1 MANKKRRKQNRH
13 RNTQARS
20 TTATTTAERPASDR
34 TKTAPPASPGARR
47 AKPGGRSPAS
57 SARAERKEMAR
68 QEREAVRKKIARA
81 ERTRRLAWILGIA
94 AVVGVGVFLFLR
106 PDEAERPSGP
116 LPGEL
121 TTEAPWPA
129 NGNEAQA
136 RAEAIGLPPESP
148 VVMHEHS
155 NLQIFVHG
163 EPQPIPTDVGI
174 DTSDDPAYVASLHT
188 HDDTGTVHM
197 ESSVSRTFTVGEFF
211 DIWGVR
217 LSPSCM
223 GAYCQ
228 DAENRLQVFVDG
240 EEVTENVRDVAL
252 DDQRVIVI
260 TYGTED
266 ELPDPIPSEFDFS
279 SIAP

>member
-13 RNTQARS
+13 RNAQARS
-20 TTATTTAERPASDR
+20 ATATTTAERPVSDR
-34 TKTAPPASPGARR
+34 TKSVARARGAR
-47 AKPGGRSPAS
+47 PNDPVTRSPS
-57 SARAERKEMAR
+57 SAARAERKELAR
-68 QEREAVRKKIARA
+68 QEREAVRRKIARA
-81 ERTRRLAWILGIA
+81 ERTRRLAWIVGIT
-94 AVVGVGVFLFLR
+94 AVVGVGVFLLFR
-106 PDEAERPSGP
+106 PSETERPSGP
-116 LPGEL
+116 LTGEL
-121 TTEAPWPA
+121 TTEAPWDA

-136 RAEAIGLPPESP
+136 RADAIGLPPESP

-155 NLQIFVHG
+155 NLQLFVHG
-163 EPQPIPTDVGI
+163 EAQPTPTDIGI
-174 DTSDDPAYVASLHT
+174 DLSDDPAYVASLHT

-197 ESSVSRTFTVGEFF
+197 ESSVSRTFTLGEFF

-223 GAYCQ
+223 GAYCN

-240 EEVTENVRDVAL
+240 EEVTGNIRNVAL
-252 DDQRVIVI
+252 EDQRVIAV
-260 TYGTED
+260 TYGTQN

>member
-1 MANKKRRKQNRH
+1 MANKKRRKQQQRNRSH
-13 RNTQARS
+13 ARS
-20 TTATTTAERPASDR
+20 AATTTTAERPSSDR
-34 TKTAPPASPGARR
+34 TKTQAPATRPSASAT
-47 AKPGGRSPAS
+47 RSRS
-57 SARAERKEMAR
+57 SAVRAERKEMAR

-94 AVVGVGVFLFLR
+94 AVVGIAVFVLLR
-106 PDEAERPSGP
+106 PDETERPSGP

-121 TTEAPWPA
+121 TTEAPWDA
-129 NGNEAQA
+129 NANEAQA

-155 NLQIFVHG
+155 NLQIFVNG
-163 EPQPIPTDVGI
+163 EPQPIPTDIGI

-211 DIWGVR
+211 DVWGVR

-228 DAENRLQVFVDG
+228 DADNRLQVFVDG
-240 EEVTENVRDVAL
+240 EEVTESVRDVAL

>member
-13 RNTQARS
+13 RNAHARS
-20 TTATTTAERPASDR
+20 ATGTTPAERPSGS
-34 TKTAPPASPGARR
+34 TKAEAPSRRGAQP
-47 AKPGGRSPAS
+47 AKPAGRSPAS
-57 SARAERKEMAR
+57 AARAERKEMAR
-68 QEREAVRKKIARA
+68 QEREAVRKRIARA

-94 AVVGVGVFLFLR
+94 AVVGSAVFVLVR
-106 PDEAERPSGP
+106 PDETERPSGP

-121 TTEAPWPA
+121 TTEAPWDA
-129 NGNEAQA
+129 NANEAQA

-155 NLQIFVHG
+155 NLQIFVNG
-163 EPQPIPTDVGI
+163 EPQPIPTDIGI

-228 DAENRLQVFVDG
+228 DAENRLRVFVDG

-260 TYGTED
+260 AYGTQD

>member
-1 MANKKRRKQNRH
+1 MANKKRRKQQQRNR
-13 RNTQARS
+13 NARARAA
-20 TTATTTAERPASDR
+20 TGTTTAERPSADP
-34 TKTAPPASPGARR
+34 TKTAPPRGARQ
-47 AKPGGRSPAS
+47 AKPGGRSPTAA
-57 SARAERKEMAR
+57 ARAERKEMAR

-94 AVVGVGVFLFLR
+94 AVVGIGVFILFR
-106 PDEAERPSGP
+106 PDETERPSGP

-121 TTEAPWPA
+121 TTEAPWDA
-129 NGNEAQA
+129 NANEAQA

-155 NLQIFVHG
+155 NVQIFVHG
-163 EPQPIPTDVGI
+163 QAQPIPTDIGI

-223 GAYCQ
+223 GAYCN
-228 DAENRLQVFVDG
+228 DAQNRLQVFVDG
-240 EEVTENVRDVAL
+240 EEVQENVRDVAL

>member
-1 MANKKRRKQNRH
+1 MANKKRRKQVRH
-13 RNTQARS
+13 RNAHARS
-20 TTATTTAERPASDR
+20 ATGTTTAERPPGSTR
-34 TKTAPPASPGARR
+34 TAPARDAR
-47 AKPGGRSPAS
+47 PAKPEGRSPAS
-57 SARAERKEMAR
+57 TQRAERKEMAR
-68 QEREAVRKKIARA
+68 QEREAVRKKIART

-94 AVVGVGVFLFLR
+94 AVVGIGVFFLLR
-106 PDEAERPSGP
+106 PDETQRPSDG

-121 TTEAPWPA
+121 ATEAPWAA
-129 NGNEAQA
+129 NGNQAQA

-148 VVMHEHS
+148 VVMHEHA

-163 EPQPIPTDVGI
+163 EAQPTPTDIGI

-211 DIWGVR
+211 DVWGVR

-223 GAYCQ
+223 GAYCN
-228 DAENRLQVFVDG
+228 DADNRLQVFVDG
-240 EEVTENVRDVAL
+240 EEVSEEIRDVAL
-252 DDQRVIVI
+252 NDQLVIVI
-260 TYGTED
+260 TYGTQD

>member
-13 RNTQARS
+13 RNAHARS
-20 TTATTTAERPASDR
+20 ATGTTTAERPSSGS
-34 TKTAPPASPGARR
+34 TKTAPSSRDARP
-47 AKPGGRSPAS
+47 AKPAGRSPAS
-57 SARAERKEMAR
+57 SVRAERKEMAR
-68 QEREAVRKKIARA
+68 QEREAVRKKVARA
-81 ERTRRLAWILGIA
+81 ERSRRLAWILGIA
-94 AVVGVGVFLFLR
+94 AVVGIGVFLLLR
-106 PDEAERPSGP
+106 PDETERPSGP

-121 TTEAPWPA
+121 TTEAPWDA

-148 VVMHEHS
+148 VVMHEHA

-163 EPQPIPTDVGI
+163 EPQPIPTDIGI
-174 DTSDDPAYVASLHT
+174 DTSDDPAYIASLHT
-188 HDDTGTVHM
+188 HDETGTVHM

-217 LSPSCM
+217 LTPSCM

-228 DAENRLQVFVDG
+228 DAENRFRVFVDG
-240 EEVTENVRDVAL
+240 EEVQDDIRDVAL
-252 DDQRVIVI
+252 NDQLVIVI
-260 TYGTED
+260 TYGTDD

>member
-13 RNTQARS
+13 RNAHARS
-20 TTATTTAERPASDR
+20 ATATTTAERPSGSTTTAAPPPR
-34 TKTAPPASPGARR
+34 GPRPAKTA
-47 AKPGGRSPAS
+47 GRSPAS
-57 SARAERKEMAR
+57 SVRAERREMAR

-94 AVVGVGVFLFLR
+94 AVVGIGAFLLLR
-106 PDEAERPSGP
+106 PDETERPSGP

-129 NGNEAQA
+129 NGNQAQA

-163 EPQPIPTDVGI
+163 EAQPTPTDIGI
-174 DTSDDPAYVASLHT
+174 DTSDDPAYVSSLHT
-188 HDDTGTVHM
+188 HDETGTVHM

-211 DIWGVR
+211 DVWGVR

-223 GAYCQ
+223 GAYCN
-228 DAENRLQVFVDG
+228 DADNRLRAFVDG
-240 EEVTENVRDVAL
+240 EEVSEDIRDVAL
-252 DDQRVIVI
+252 NDQLVIVI

>member
-1 MANKKRRKQNRH
+1 MANKKRRRQQQRNRNAH
-13 RNTQARS
+13 ARPA
-20 TTATTTAERPASDR
+20 TGTTTAERPSSDS
-34 TKTAPPASPGARR
+34 TKAPAPPRSTRQ
-47 AKPGGRSPAS
+47 AKPDGKSPAS

-81 ERTRRLAWILGIA
+81 ERTRRLVWILGIA
-94 AVVGVGVFLFLR
+94 AVVGVGVFLLLR
-106 PDEAERPSGP
+106 PDETQRPSGP

-121 TTEAPWPA
+121 TTEAPWDA

-163 EPQPIPTDVGI
+163 EPEPVPTDIGI
-174 DTSDDPAYVASLHT
+174 DTSDDPAYIASLHT

-217 LSPSCM
+217 LTPSCM

-228 DAENRLQVFVDG
+228 DADNRLQVFVDG

>member
-13 RNTQARS
+13 RNGQARS
-20 TTATTTAERPASDR
+20 ATGTTTAERPSSGR
-34 TKTAPPASPGARR
+34 TDSAAPSTRGASP
-47 AKPGGRSPAS
+47 AKTTSRSPAS
-57 SARAERKEMAR
+57 NARAERKELAR
-68 QEREAVRKKIARA
+68 QEREAVRRKLARA

-94 AVVGVGVFLFLR
+94 AVVGIGVFLLMR
-106 PDEAERPSGP
+106 PDETQRPSGP

-121 TTEAPWPA
+121 TTEAPWDA
-129 NGNEAQA
+129 NGDQA
-136 RAEAIGLPPESP
+136 RARSEAIGLPPESP

-163 EPQPIPTDVGI
+163 ESQPILTDIGI
-174 DTSDDPAYVASLHT
+174 DTSEQPPFVASLHT
-188 HDDTGTVHM
+188 HDDTGTIHM
-197 ESSVSRTFTVGEFF
+197 ESSVSRTFTLGEFF

-223 GAYCQ
+223 GAYCN

-240 EEVTENVRDVAL
+240 EEVTGNIRDVAL
-252 DDQRVIVI
+252 NDQLVIAV

>member
-1 MANKKRRKQNRH
+1 MANKKRRRQQQRNRNQA
-13 RNTQARS
+13 RAASSTTTTERPSPARTTTQAP
-20 TTATTTAERPASDR
+20 AARPS
-34 TKTAPPASPGARR
+34 KTA
-47 AKPGGRSPAS
+47 GRSPAAT
-57 SARAERKEMAR
+57 ARAERKELAR
-68 QEREAVRKKIARA
+68 QEREAARKRIARA

-94 AVVGVGVFLFLR
+94 AVVGVGAFLLFR
-106 PDEAERPSGP
+106 PDETERPSGP

-121 TTEAPWPA
+121 RTEAPWDA
-129 NGNEAQA
+129 NGDEAQA

-163 EPQPIPTDVGI
+163 ESQPVPTDIGI
-174 DTSDDPAYVASLHT
+174 DTSVTPAYVASLHT
-188 HDDTGTVHM
+188 HDESGTVQM
-197 ESSVSRTFTVGEFF
+197 ESSQSRTFTLGEFF

-217 LSPSCM
+217 LSSSCM
-223 GAYCQ
+223 GAYCN

-240 EEVTENVRDVAL
+240 NEVTDESIWEVAL
-252 DDQRVIVI
+252 NDQLVIVV

>member
-1 MANKKRRKQNRH
+1 MANKKRRKQHQRNRSH
-13 RNTQARS
+13 ARS
-20 TTATTTAERPASDR
+20 ATTTATAERPSPGR
-34 TKTAPPASPGARR
+34 TKTQAPVARPSGSTNRSQASA
-47 AKPGGRSPAS
+47 
-57 SARAERKEMAR
+57 ARAERKETAR
-68 QEREAVRKKIARA
+68 QEREAVRKRIARA

-94 AVVGVGVFLFLR
+94 AVVGIGVFLLVR
-106 PDEAERPSGP
+106 PDETERPSGP

-121 TTEAPWPA
+121 TTEAPWDA
-129 NGNEAQA
+129 NADDAEA

-155 NLQIFVHG
+155 NLQIYVHG
-163 EPQPIPTDVGI
+163 EPQPVPTDIGI
-174 DTSDDPAYVASLHT
+174 DTSDSPAYVASLHS
-188 HDDTGTVHM
+188 HDDTGTIHM
-197 ESSVSRTFTVGEFF
+197 ESSVSRTFTLGEFF

-223 GAYCQ
+223 GAYCN
-228 DAENRLQVFVDG
+228 DADTRLQVFVDG
-240 EEVTENVRDVAL
+240 EEVTDGDIRDVAL
-252 DDQRVIVI
+252 NDQLVVVI

>member
-1 MANKKRRKQNRH
+1 MPNKKRRKQVRH
-13 RNTQARS
+13 RNAHARS
-20 TTATTTAERPASDR
+20 ATGTTTAERPSGS
-34 TKTAPPASPGARR
+34 TKTAPSPDARP
-47 AKPGGRSPAS
+47 AKPDGRSPAS
-57 SARAERKEMAR
+57 NARAERKEMAR
-68 QEREAVRKKIARA
+68 QEREAVRKQIARA
-81 ERTRRLAWILGIA
+81 ERTRRLAWIVGIA
-94 AVVGVGVFLFLR
+94 AVVGIGVFLLLR
-106 PDEAERPSGP
+106 PETERPSGP

-129 NGNEAQA
+129 NGNQAQA

-163 EPQPIPTDVGI
+163 ESQPIPTDIGI

-188 HDDTGTVHM
+188 HDDMGTVHM

-211 DIWGVR
+211 DVWGVR

-223 GAYCQ
+223 GAYCN
-228 DAENRLQVFVDG
+228 DADNRLQVFVDG
-240 EEVTENVRDVAL
+240 DEVSGEIRDVAL
-252 DDQRVIVI
+252 NDQLVIVI

>member
-13 RNTQARS
+13 RNAHARS
-20 TTATTTAERPASDR
+20 ATATTTAERPSGS
-34 TKTAPPASPGARR
+34 TKTAAPSPRGARPE
-47 AKPGGRSPAS
+47 KPVGRSPAS
-57 SARAERKEMAR
+57 NARAERKEMAR
-68 QEREAVRKKIARA
+68 QEREAVRKQIARA
-81 ERTRRLAWILGIA
+81 ERTRRLAWIVGIA
-94 AVVGVGVFLFLR
+94 AVVGIGVFLLLR
-106 PDEAERPSGP
+106 PDETERPSGP

-129 NGNEAQA
+129 NGNQAQA

-163 EPQPIPTDVGI
+163 ESQPTPTDIGI

-211 DIWGVR
+211 DVWGVR

-223 GAYCQ
+223 GAYCN
-228 DAENRLQVFVDG
+228 DADNRLQVFVDG
-240 EEVTENVRDVAL
+240 DEVSGEIRDVAL
-252 DDQRVIVI
+252 NDQLVIVI

>member
-13 RNTQARS
+13 RNAHARS
-20 TTATTTAERPASDR
+20 ATATTTAERPSGS
-34 TKTAPPASPGARR
+34 TKTTAPPPREARP
-47 AKPGGRSPAS
+47 AKPAGRSPAS

-68 QEREAVRKKIARA
+68 QEREAVRKQIARA
-81 ERTRRLAWILGIA
+81 ERTRRLVWILGIA
-94 AVVGVGVFLFLR
+94 AVVGVGVFLLLR
-106 PDEAERPSGP
+106 PGETERPSGP

-129 NGNEAQA
+129 NGNQTQA

-148 VVMHEHS
+148 VVMHEHA

-163 EPQPIPTDVGI
+163 ESQPIPTDIGI
-174 DTSDDPAYVASLHT
+174 DTSVDPAYVASLHT

-197 ESSVSRTFTVGEFF
+197 EASVSRTFTVGEFF

-240 EEVTENVRDVAL
+240 EEVTENIRDVAL
-252 DDQRVIVI
+252 NDQLVIAI